1 MFRYDS
7 RLMRALA
14 RVGDLVMINVMAL
27 LCCIPVITGG
37 AALTAM
43 YTCIF
48 RMRKNREGY
57 LYRDFFK
64 AFKENFK
71 QSTIIWLIVLILA
84 LLLFLD
90 YRIFSGIQGMAD
102 ILQILV
108 LAVGIFIFLIV
119 IYAFPMEAYFINT
132 VKTTIKN
139 AVLTAI
145 LHLPYTLALGV
156 INIGS
161 FFIVSYFPVTFGLF
175 LLLGLSGPAWIS
187 AFLLLKIFKGI
198 PIK

>member
-1 MFRYDS
+1 MLHPGDHRRGGSDS
-7 RLMRALA
+7 Y
-14 RVGDLVMINVMAL
+14 V
-27 LCCIPVITGG
+27 
-37 AALTAM
+37 
-43 YTCIF
+43 
-48 RMRKNREGY
+48 Y
-57 LYRDFFK
+57 LYFPYEEKQGRLFIPGLFK